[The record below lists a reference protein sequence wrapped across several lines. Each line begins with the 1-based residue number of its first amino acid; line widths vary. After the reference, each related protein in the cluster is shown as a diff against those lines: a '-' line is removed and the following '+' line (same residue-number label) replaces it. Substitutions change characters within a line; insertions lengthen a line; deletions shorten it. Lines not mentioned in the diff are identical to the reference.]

1 MKVNK
6 ILNNNPT
13 IEQRLMLA
21 KQMKHTPQTS
31 QTYQTKTQAQT
42 VPPKPETVTKTKTK
56 ATKEKKTKT
65 LEV

>member
-21 KQMKHTPQTS
+21 KQMKHTPLTS
-31 QTYQTKTQAQT
+31 QIYYQTKTQAQT
-42 VPPKPETVTKTKTK
+42 VPPKPDIVTKPKTK

-65 LEV
+65 VL

>member
-21 KQMKHTPQTS
+21 KQLKHTPLTS
-31 QTYQTKTQAQT
+31 QIYYQTKTQAKI
-42 VPPKPETVTKTKTK
+42 VPPKPIII
-56 ATKEKKTKT
+56 
-65 LEV
+65 